1 MKSFMSLI
9 SVILL
14 PVMFLVVTSCTDDKA
29 VTSSSPANISK
40 QVKQGAS
47 IYEEKCLNCHGEN
60 GQGGICPNLVDG
72 KWKYGGTDDD
82 IYKSVSEGRPG
93 GMPNWNET
101 LGEEKIKSIVA
112 YIRSLNAK

>member
-1 MKSFMSLI
+1 MKRFLSFIALLLMSVL
-9 SVILL
+9 
-14 PVMFLVVTSCTDDKA
+14 FFAVTSCTEEK
-29 VTSSSPANISK
+29 TSPSSAPANISK

-60 GQGGICPNLVDG
+60 GKGGICPNLVDG
-72 KWKYGGTDDD
+72 DWKYGGTDDD
-82 IYKSVSEGRPG
+82 IYKSIAEGRPG

>member
-1 MKSFMSLI
+1 MKRFLSFIALLLMSVL
-9 SVILL
+9 
-14 PVMFLVVTSCTDDKA
+14 FLAVVSCTEEKTS
-29 VTSSSPANISK
+29 TSSAPANISK
-40 QVKQGAS
+40 QVKQGGS

-60 GQGGICPNLVDG
+60 GQGGICPNLVDSE
-72 KWKYGGTDDD
+72 WKYGGTDDD
-82 IYKSVSEGRPG
+82 IYTSIAEGRPG

>member
-1 MKSFMSLI
+1 MNRFMSFILI
-9 SVILL
+9 
-14 PVMFLVVTSCTDDKA
+14 PVLFTAVMSCTDEKTA
-29 VTSSSPANISK
+29 TSSGTANISK

-47 IYEEKCLNCHGEN
+47 MYEEKCLNCHGEN
-60 GQGGICPNLVDG
+60 GQGGICPNLIDG
-72 KWKYGGTDDD
+72 TWKYGGTDDD
-82 IYKSVSEGRPG
+82 IYTSISEGRPG

>member
-1 MKSFMSLI
+1 MKRFLSCVLLLLMSVL
-9 SVILL
+9 
-14 PVMFLVVTSCTDDKA
+14 FLAVTSCTEDQTA
-29 VTSSSPANISK
+29 TSSGTSNVAK

-72 KWKYGGTDDD
+72 KWKYGGTDED
-82 IYKSVSEGRPG
+82 IYKSIAEGRPG
-93 GMPNWNET
+93 GMPNWNES